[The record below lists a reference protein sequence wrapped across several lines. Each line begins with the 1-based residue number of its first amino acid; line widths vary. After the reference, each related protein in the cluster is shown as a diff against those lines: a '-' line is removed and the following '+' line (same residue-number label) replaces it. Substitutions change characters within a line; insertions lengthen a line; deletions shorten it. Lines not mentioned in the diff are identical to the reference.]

1 MTSYWKIF
9 WIVAFGTLML
19 TACSNELTSV
29 DRAENQ
35 NSTAHEDAE
44 DEDDDRGVISL
55 SDLAAEAAGIRVE
68 IAQTGRV
75 GDRLN
80 LPAEVRFDADRV
92 AQISPQI
99 GGIVRKL
106 YATEGDDVTR
116 GQRLALIASRE
127 LADLKS
133 DLISARAAT
142 DLAQTTL
149 KREERL
155 WTDKI
160 TSEADLLAAR
170 AGVSAAN
177 ANLQAIKGKLQ
188 TLGLSPAQ
196 ISSDNSG
203 ANFVVTSPLAGT
215 IVQRSV
221 SLGAAVNTDD
231 TSAEPLFTIVD
242 DGVVW
247 VDIAVFKQDLSRL
260 DEGTKV
266 NLITDDDETIAQSEI
281 AFISPIVDQSSRTAT
296 ARVIVDNANGRL
308 RPGSFIRAKIEL
320 GEGETLVRVP
330 INAVQTV
337 NATPSIFVPTED
349 GFAPKPV
356 VTGQE
361 QDGYISIL
369 RGLENG
375 ESYVAEGAFT
385 LKSQLEKDSFGADD
399 D

>member
-1 MTSYWKIF
+1 M
-9 WIVAFGTLML
+9 
-19 TACSNELTSV
+19 
-29 DRAENQ
+29 
-35 NSTAHEDAE
+35 
-44 DEDDDRGVISL
+44 
-55 SDLAAEAAGIRVE
+55 
-68 IAQTGRV
+68 
-75 GDRLN
+75 
-80 LPAEVRFDADRV
+80 
-92 AQISPQI
+92 
-99 GGIVRKL
+99 
-106 YATEGDDVTR
+106 
-116 GQRLALIASRE
+116 
-127 LADLKS
+127 
-133 DLISARAAT
+133 
-142 DLAQTTL
+142 
-149 KREERL
+149 
-155 WTDKI
+155 
-160 TSEADLLAAR
+160 
-170 AGVSAAN
+170 
-177 ANLQAIKGKLQ
+177 
-188 TLGLSPAQ
+188 
-196 ISSDNSG
+196 
-203 ANFVVTSPLAGT
+203 
-215 IVQRSV
+215 
-221 SLGAAVNTDD
+221 GAAVNTDD

-356 VTGQE
+356 VTGLE